1 MFVGQPFNDFKRS
14 TQYNVVSLFS
24 EEKSLMNN
32 TKSVL
37 MIYFFYLFFF
47 LYFESTIPRF

>member
-1 MFVGQPFNDFKRS
+1 MFVGQPFHDFKRS

-24 EEKSLMNN
+24 EKKSLMNN

-37 MIYFFYLFFF
+37 MIFFFLFFF
-47 LYFESTIPRF
+47 FFIF

>member
-1 MFVGQPFNDFKRS
+1 MFVGQPFHDFKRS

-24 EEKSLMNN
+24 EKKSLMNN

-37 MIYFFYLFFF
+37 MIYFSLFYIF